1 MLSMERW
8 NVIVLILGSFVSKT
22 RLVVFCVGSAL
33 QCGAR
38 RFGDLVL
45 GRAIGGFGVGALR

>member
-1 MLSMERW
+1 MNATPHSLFFSRSS
-8 NVIVLILGSFVSKT
+8 I
-22 RLVVFCVGSAL
+22 VVFCVGSAL

-38 RFGDLVL
+38 RFGDLVI